1 MNNAADTKQVRSFGF
16 MVGGIFAIIGLWP
29 FIHGQSPRFWALVV
43 AGLLVIPAA
52 VLPRSLKHVYRLWMV
67 MGHILGEINSR
78 IILSLMYWG
87 IITPFGMVRR
97 WLGGDDPLLRKVDR
111 HAETYRKARDPRP
124 ATHMRRQF

>member
-1 MNNAADTKQVRSFGF
+1 MNKAADTKQIRSFGF
-16 MVGGIFAIIGLWP
+16 MVGGIFALIGLWP
-29 FIHGQSPRFWALVV
+29 LIHGQSPRLWALVV

-52 VLPRSLKHVYRLWMV
+52 VWPRSLKHVYRLWMV
-67 MGHILGEINSR
+67 VGHILGEINSR

-97 WLGGDDPLLRKVDR
+97 WFGNDPLLRKVDR

-124 ATHMRRQF
+124 ASHMRRQF